1 MTRVA
6 VIGAGSWGTA
16 VSALVA
22 QNADEVVLWSH
33 GSEGAKAIN
42 ETHRNPRYLTDVEL
56 PANITAT
63 SDLSAASK
71 GADAVV
77 LATPSTHLRT
87 ISHELADT
95 VGEELPVVV
104 LTKGVEAGSGL
115 LMSEVVADE
124 LGNERRV
131 LALSGP
137 NHAEEVSHGMFS
149 CAVLASPDRKLA
161 ERMRPL
167 VATPTFRVYVS
178 EDIRGVETCGAVKNV
193 IAIAC
198 GVCAGLGLG
207 DIGSSASAMPAGTV
221 DVTRADGSVARV
233 RLVSVHTCSPQP
245 GYWGLWR
252 RSVEEIGVV
261 RTRLAAAG
269 SPGYVLLGDF
279 NATYDHAPFRAM
291 LGEGK
296 ADGLPTLHDAAR
308 EAGQGL
314 VPTWPSGGA
323 VPALCGIDHV
333 VTSDGVAATDLQALA
348 IPGSDHAALLATLV
362 V

>member
-1 MTRVA
+1 MRVITWLLA
-6 VIGAGSWGTA
+6 AITTTGIVARLLP
-16 VSALVA
+16 VSF
-22 QNADEVVLWSH
+22 
-33 GSEGAKAIN
+33 
-42 ETHRNPRYLTDVEL
+42 
-56 PANITAT
+56 
-63 SDLSAASK
+63 SDLPFLPILAAVTPLYAATAALALALTLAPRAWRHRRVSRRIIRIVAAAALALEALWLAPLASPSSRVEAAQANSDAASLRVMTCNVYK
-71 GADAVV
+71 GAASAGDIVAAVREQHV
-77 LATPSTHLRT
+77 Q
-87 ISHELADT
+87 
-95 VGEELPVVV
+95 
-104 LTKGVEAGSGL
+104 
-115 LMSEVVADE
+115 
-124 LGNERRV
+124 V
-131 LALSGP
+131 LALQ
-137 NHAEEVSHGMFS
+137 
-149 CAVLASPDRKLA
+149 
-161 ERMRPL
+161 
-167 VATPTFRVYVS
+167 
-178 EDIRGVETCGAVKNV
+178 ETTVPFVDALK
-193 IAIAC
+193 A
-198 GVCAGLGLG
+198 AGLDELLPYSERSSSDGVYGNGVWSALPLADVASD

-245 GYWGLWR
+245 GYWGLWH

-261 RTRLAAAG
+261 RIRLAAAG

-333 VTSDGVAATDLQALA
+333 VTSGGVAATDLQTLA

>member
-63 SDLSAASK
+63 SDLSVASK

-104 LTKGVEAGSGL
+104 LTKGIEAGSGL

-124 LGNERRV
+124 LGHERRV

-207 DIGSSASAMPAGTV
+207 DNTLAAVMTRGIAEIGRVVAATGGQPMTCMGLAGMGDLVATCTSEHSRNRTFGEAFVAGEGLAAYEARTGMVVEGAHAAQSFWELAREHGIEAPLTCAVHDVLVDGLDLASASA
-221 DVTRADGSVARV
+221 S
-233 RLVSVHTCSPQP
+233 
-245 GYWGLWR
+245 
-252 RSVEEIGVV
+252 
-261 RTRLAAAG
+261 
-269 SPGYVLLGDF
+269 LLGRLPREEF
-279 NATYDHAPFRAM
+279 Y
-291 LGEGK
+291 
-296 ADGLPTLHDAAR
+296 GLSRTT
-308 EAGQGL
+308 E
-314 VPTWPSGGA
+314 SK
-323 VPALCGIDHV
+323 GI
-333 VTSDGVAATDLQALA
+333 
-348 IPGSDHAALLATLV
+348 I
-362 V
+362 